1 VAALAAAGAAAL
13 AGCNGDPAGPV
24 TDRERLVAAAR
35 SALRRAASDR
45 RPATRSHAVE
55 AMAEVWA
62 ERAGEFYEE
71 ALRDEQSLVRLSGA
85 LAVGDAGYS
94 GAHERLGR
102 MAAEKSVEP
111 DRRVLCGVIYAL
123 HRLGDDRY
131 TPALKEL
138 LFDDEPEVRAYA
150 AMVMGKMGEPS
161 AVVPLKTL
169 LAQEQSPTVRVQVH
183 ESLARLGVGR
193 SIVLL
198 EGYTARGY
206 FLDLRLAAI
215 PALAKARSR
224 NALRVFRHIVVHGRS
239 PRARV
244 AAAGAMTLL
253 GVVDDEAYELCLA
266 AAGKPRAMM
275 AQAHDGGA
283 VADAEVASLRELA
296 AIALGRMGRPAAA
309 TVLEPLIDSPHG
321 GVRVAAAMG
330 ILKLLETGGD

>member
-1 VAALAAAGAAAL
+1 
-13 AGCNGDPAGPV
+13 
-24 TDRERLVAAAR
+24 
-35 SALRRAASDR
+35 
-45 RPATRSHAVE
+45 
-55 AMAEVWA
+55 MAEVWG
-62 ERAGEFYEE
+62 ERAGEVYGA
-71 ALRDEQSLVRLSGA
+71 ALRDAKALVRLSGA
-85 LAVGDAGYS
+85 LAAGDTVYR
-94 GAHERLGR
+94 GAQGRLGR

-138 LFDDEPEVRAYA
+138 LFDEEPEVRAYA
-150 AMVMGKMGEPS
+150 AMVMGRMGEPS

-169 LAQEQSPTVRVQVH
+169 LAQEQSPAVRVQVH
-183 ESLARLGVGR
+183 ESLALLGVGR

-215 PALAKARSR
+215 PALARARSK
-224 NALRVFRHIVVHGRS
+224 NALRVFRNLVVHGRS

-244 AAAGAMTLL
+244 AAAGAMALL
-253 GVVDDEAYELCLA
+253 GVVDDEAYELCFA
-266 AAGKPRAMM
+266 AARQPRVMM
-275 AQAHDGGA
+275 EQAHGGGA
-283 VADAEVASLRELA
+283 VADGEAASLRELA

-309 TVLEPLIDSPHG
+309 TVLEPLLGSPHG

-330 ILKLLETGGD
+330 ILKLLDTGGD